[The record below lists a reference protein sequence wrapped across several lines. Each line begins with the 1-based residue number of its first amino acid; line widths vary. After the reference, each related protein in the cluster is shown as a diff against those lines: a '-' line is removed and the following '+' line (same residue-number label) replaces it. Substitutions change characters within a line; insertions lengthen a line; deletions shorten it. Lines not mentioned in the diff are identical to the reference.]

1 MNRATHENLEGLR
14 RLFSGQGAA
23 PPGEIERVAA
33 HLTGCR
39 PCWFLAARALA
50 AQKASG
56 GLILSGGLRAVAD
69 LQKMERTRLEE
80 WLEAQASWAEIRPLG
95 TKARRDKVRLTRSM
109 HTLVF
114 VEVLCGE
121 GATGGVSPAD
131 SEELFY
137 LALLV
142 AAQLPSPAFSVE
154 VKNDICAECCAE
166 IANARRRL
174 AKWPA
179 ARDALQKASQYA
191 EKGKRDG
198 AVQGRVLHV
207 MANLEADLGNR
218 VEAGS
223 LLRQAIELFEGAS
236 QPFLKSKALAKLAY
250 LLVDTEPAESLR
262 IIDRCLALLPP
273 ENPRLTV
280 FAESIKIDCLMG
292 LGAPEEALFRFHGLT
307 GLYEQFREPFIQL
320 RRRFTAGR
328 LLEHLGRPHKAEPLF
343 KDVIAAD
350 LEHGLVKD
358 LFLDL
363 AYLFGFYLRA
373 KRLPDAIAVCQ
384 RASQELTLLDG
395 EEGSGE
401 AARDQMRLVWR
412 RLEEGVRRGTVALG
426 ATTVLRSYI
435 QAHWKRPANA
445 LPSFEK

>member
-14 RLFSGQGAA
+14 RLFNGQGA
-23 PPGEIERVAA
+23 PGEVERVAA

-39 PCWFLAARALA
+39 PCWLLAARALA
-50 AQKASG
+50 EQRASG
-56 GLILSGGLRAVAD
+56 RLLPSGGLRSVAD
-69 LQKMERTRLEE
+69 LQEMERVRLEE
-80 WLEAQASWAEIRPLG
+80 WLEAQAGWAEIRPLS
-95 TKARRDKVRLTRSM
+95 TKARRDKVRFTRSL
-109 HTLVF
+109 HTRAFL
-114 VEVLCGE
+114 EVLLGE
-121 GATGGVSPAD
+121 GGAGGIPPAE

-142 AAQLPSPAFSVE
+142 ASQLPAPKFSAE
-154 VKNDICAECCAE
+154 IKNDLCADCCAE

-179 ARDALQKASQYA
+179 ARDALQKAAQYI
-191 EKGKRDG
+191 EKGTKDG
-198 AVQGRVLHV
+198 VVQGKVLWRS
-207 MANLEADLGNR
+207 AQLEFDSGNHPEAAR
-218 VEAGS
+218 LLDRALELFEAGS
-223 LLRQAIELFEGAS
+223 ETLGMCN
-236 QPFLKSKALAKLAY
+236 ALAQRAY
-250 LLVDTEPAESLR
+250 ILLDTEPAESLR

-273 ENPRLTV
+273 ENPRLAV
-280 FAESIKIDCLMG
+280 FAESIKIDCLMA

-307 GLYEQFREPFIQL
+307 PLYEQFREPFIQL
-320 RRRFTAGR
+320 RRRFTAAR

-384 RASQELTLLDG
+384 RAAQELELLDG

-412 RLEEGVRRGTVALG
+412 RLEEGARRGTVALG
-426 ATTVLRSYI
+426 ATTALRTYI